1 MSPFR
6 RRHTEQRKPRK
17 PLLWLAIIS
26 IVAVILAVILGLGG
40 GAINFIENYF
50 GYRDDS
56 YRPMDTERHDYETV
70 KERSKPPDQSKP

>member
-6 RRHTEQRKPRK
+6 RRHTEQRNPRK

-26 IVAVILAVILGLGG
+26 IVAVILAAILGLGG

-70 KERSKPPDQSKP
+70 KEQSKSTDQSRP